1 MNSEVS
7 IGFIIYGSLVG
18 PLTLPLISGSEWSS
32 LKLSEDEDENHIIT
46 TSVF

>member
-18 PLTLPLISGSEWSS
+18 PPLMLPLISGSEWSS
-32 LKLSEDEDENHIIT
+32 LKLSEDEDENYVT